1 MMVELL
7 QVELVPFYGRFNEKE
22 STRQGNDSVVGLAL
36 VFPDRTMRS
45 KRLLFSYSSLMVAR
59 TN

>member
-1 MMVELL
+1 MTVERL
-7 QVELVPFYGRFNEKE
+7 QVELVPLDGGFNEKE
-22 STRQGNDSVVGLAL
+22 STCQEKDNVVDLAL

-45 KRLLFSYSSLMVAR
+45 KRLLFSYSSLMIAR

>member
-1 MMVELL
+1 MMVERL
-7 QVELVPFYGRFNEKE
+7 QVALVPFYCRFNEKE
-22 STRQGNDSVVGLAL
+22 STCLGKDSVVGLAL
-36 VFPDRTMRS
+36 VFPDRTMKS